1 LERLQKFMAACGV
14 ASRRKCE
21 NLIVDGLV
29 MVNGQVI
36 RELGYKINPESDIIQ
51 VNGVQI
57 FEEKKVYILLHKP
70 TGYVTTVTDPQMR
83 RTVIDLIPDIE
94 NRVYPVGRLDYDTSG
109 LLLLTNDGDLANKMT
124 HPSFELDKVYVAK
137 VDGEINE
144 NDIHKLETGIM
155 LEDGITAPAKATI
168 LNTNKT
174 NSLVEITIHEGRNRQ
189 VRRMLEAVG
198 HAVLKLRRERIVFL
212 TLDGLEVGKYR
223 ELTIEELNKLKQL
236 LNNK

>member
-1 LERLQKFMAACGV
+1 MERLQKYMAACGV

-21 NLIVDGLV
+21 NIILDGLV

-36 RELGYKINPESDIIQ
+36 KELGYKIDPESDSIQ

-57 FEEKKVYILLHKP
+57 VKEKKVYILLHKP

-83 RTVIDLIPDIE
+83 KTVIDLIPEIE
-94 NRVYPVGRLDYDTSG
+94 NRIYPVGRLDYDTSG

-124 HPSFELDKVYVAK
+124 HPSFELEKVYVAK

-144 NDIHKLETGIM
+144 DNIHKLETGIM
-155 LEDGITAPAKATI
+155 LEDGITAPAKVTL
-168 LNTNKT
+168 LNNNKE
-174 NSLVEITIHEGRNRQ
+174 NSFVQLIIHEGRNRQ

-198 HAVLKLRRERIVFL
+198 NTVLKLRRERIGFL
-212 TLDGLEVGKYR
+212 NLEGLEVGKYR
-223 ELTIEELNKLKQL
+223 ELTIEEINKLKQL
-236 LNNK
+236 FA

>member
-1 LERLQKFMAACGV
+1 MAACGV

-21 NLIVDGLV
+21 NIILDGLV

-36 RELGYKINPESDIIQ
+36 KELGYKIDPESDSIQ

-57 FEEKKVYILLHKP
+57 VKEKKVYILLHKP

-83 RTVIDLIPDIE
+83 KTVIDLIPEIE
-94 NRVYPVGRLDYDTSG
+94 NRIYPVGRLDYDTSG

-124 HPSFELDKVYVAK
+124 HPSFELEKVYVAK

-144 NDIHKLETGIM
+144 DNIHKLETGIM
-155 LEDGITAPAKATI
+155 LEDGITAPAKVTL
-168 LNTNKT
+168 LNNNKE
-174 NSLVEITIHEGRNRQ
+174 NSFVQLIIHEGRNRQ

-198 HAVLKLRRERIVFL
+198 NTVLKLRRERIGFL
-212 TLDGLEVGKYR
+212 NLEGLEVGKYR
-223 ELTIEELNKLKQL
+223 ELTIEEINKLKQL
-236 LNNK
+236 FA

>member
-1 LERLQKFMAACGV
+1 LERLQKYMAACGV

-21 NLIVDGLV
+21 NIILDGLV

-36 RELGYKINPESDIIQ
+36 KELGYKIDPESDSIQ

-57 FEEKKVYILLHKP
+57 VKEKKVYILLHKP

-83 RTVIDLIPDIE
+83 KTVIDLIPEIE
-94 NRVYPVGRLDYDTSG
+94 NRIYPVGRLDYDTSG

-124 HPSFELDKVYVAK
+124 HPSFELEKVYVAK

-144 NDIHKLETGIM
+144 DNIHKLETGIM
-155 LEDGITAPAKATI
+155 LEDGITAPAKVTL
-168 LNTNKT
+168 LNNNKE
-174 NSLVEITIHEGRNRQ
+174 NSFVQLIIHEGRNRQ

-198 HAVLKLRRERIVFL
+198 NTVLKLRRERIGFL
-212 TLDGLEVGKYR
+212 NLEGLEVGKYR
-223 ELTIEELNKLKQL
+223 ELTIEEINKLKQL
-236 LNNK
+236 FA